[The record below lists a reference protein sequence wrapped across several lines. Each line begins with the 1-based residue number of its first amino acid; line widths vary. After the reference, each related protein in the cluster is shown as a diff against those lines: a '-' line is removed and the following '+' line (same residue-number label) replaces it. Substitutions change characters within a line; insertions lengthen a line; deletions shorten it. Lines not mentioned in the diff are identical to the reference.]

1 MPIPSFS
8 MTHIFII
15 CSILFLTACTKES
28 FPPLQKTEIIVQKFT
43 VAKTIHDP
51 TNSCVFSQCEELF
64 QKYQKIANEH
74 CKQILIGI
82 DCCDDTGKYLMI
94 DALFQP
100 QDEDCS
106 GMEIVHKMRQQ
117 PIVTDIK
124 VHK

>member
-1 MPIPSFS
+1 MQEF
-8 MTHIFII
+8 
-15 CSILFLTACTKES
+15 
-28 FPPLQKTEIIVQKFT
+28 
-43 VAKTIHDP
+43 VATKTIHSP
-51 TNSCVFSQCEELF
+51 MSSCVFSPCEVLF
-64 QKYQKIANEH
+64 QKYQKMANEH
-74 CKQILIGI
+74 CKQILIGV

-117 PIVTDIK
+117 SIVTDIK